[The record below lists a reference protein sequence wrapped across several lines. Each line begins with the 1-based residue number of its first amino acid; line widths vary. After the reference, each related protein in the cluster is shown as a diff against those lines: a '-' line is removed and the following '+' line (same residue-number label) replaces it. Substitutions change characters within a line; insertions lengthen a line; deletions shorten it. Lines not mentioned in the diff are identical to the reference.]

1 MLKPAVG
8 ILHTIYAIW
17 HLGRTAASRP
27 PASSASYML
36 FASTIDAGLV
46 PFFAFTSFVA
56 YREFTEGVYS
66 WGSLFNDAQI
76 TSDIVDA
83 LFLASAICS
92 GLHVLSFII
101 SVYLAIL
108 FRQIAKLPPDMNPLE
123 DNLTARPHK
132 RSKSEWKEK
141 HLSSSTLDSA
151 QSHTKSVLDDSSVD
165 VPRAI
170 PFSHT
175 RQGSSVT
182 DSSQRLS
189 RTDLPSQQRRLYEQS
204 NQSNSSLT
212 RSSAQRLR
220 DLPSPRPGS
229 LVLEEAPVLRPTSSR
244 YLPTDF
250 RWGSP
255 APSHD
260 SDNWVTYPSPTSSP
274 VNENVARQLSPNP
287 SRNSSPQSMYSAVSD
302 WLGPIPQF
310 GRVESSQP
318 QRGDYAVLQ
327 GHEFYGNDDH
337 EEDDDIVVGKENV
350 EQDLGDRSY
359 NPLAMNPPTPQPK
372 EDGLEPETK
381 RKSSLRR
388 VALTDLPNPSVREHH
403 DMPEITSYDSVN
415 RFYADL
421 GGKAAGLS
429 VQRATSNQVSSPSKG
444 EKLKTFGSKRLW
456 RRKSGKS
463 SAYESV
469 KAKED
474 EEDED
479 DNASAADSDDD
490 DDNNNIPALT
500 GKRRT
505 TTAGSTDG
513 DRKGRVVSNSGVDLG
528 TGFQLGVG
536 SNSYGSYISGLGVGR
551 RRDVSGKVA
560 EEGRGGSVVE
570 REEDTPDKKR
580 GTGRAAGWA
589 RFAGL

>member
-1 MLKPAVG
+1 
-8 ILHTIYAIW
+8 
-17 HLGRTAASRP
+17 
-27 PASSASYML
+27 ML
-36 FASTIDAGLV
+36 FASSIDAGLI

-56 YREFTEGVYS
+56 YREFKDGVYN

-83 LFLASAICS
+83 LFIASAVCG
-92 GLHVLSFII
+92 GLHILSFVI
-101 SVYLAIL
+101 SIYLAIVM
-108 FRQIAKLPPDMNPLE
+108 RQIAKLPPDMNPLE

-132 RSKSEWKEK
+132 RSKSELKDK

-151 QSHTKSVLDDSSVD
+151 HSYTKSVLDDSPMD
-165 VPRAI
+165 IPRTI

-182 DSSQRLS
+182 DSSHITLNKKRASQTSLQSHRMS
-189 RTDLPSQQRRLYEQS
+189 RTDLPSQQRRLYEES
-204 NQSNSSLT
+204 NQSTSSLT

-220 DLPSPRPGS
+220 DSPSSRPGS
-229 LVLEEAPVLRPTSSR
+229 LVLEDTPVLRPTSSR
-244 YLPTDF
+244 YVPTDL
-250 RWGSP
+250 RWDNP

-260 SDNWVTYPSPTSSP
+260 SENWITYPSPTSSP
-274 VNENVARQLSPNP
+274 VNENVARQLSPIP
-287 SRNSSPQSMYSAVSD
+287 SRNSSPQSMYSSVSD
-302 WLGPIPQF
+302 WLGPIPKF
-310 GRVESSQP
+310 GRIESSPP
-318 QRGDYAVLQ
+318 QDGEYAVLQ
-327 GHEFYGNDDH
+327 GHEYYGNDDH
-337 EEDDDIVVGKENV
+337 DDDVFVGKENV

-372 EDGLEPETK
+372 ENELEKETA
-381 RKSSLRR
+381 RKPSLRR
-388 VALTDLPNPSVREHH
+388 VALTDLPNPSVKEYH
-403 DMPEITSYDSVN
+403 DMPEITSYNSAN
-415 RFYADL
+415 RFYGDL
-421 GGKAAGLS
+421 DGSSGGLS
-429 VQRATSNQVSSPSKG
+429 VPRATSNQVSSPPSKA
-444 EKLKTFGSKRLW
+444 ERFKTFGSKRLW

-469 KAKED
+469 KAKEEEVDD
-474 EEDED
+474 EEDNAED
-479 DNASAADSDDD
+479 NESDDD
-490 DDNNNIPALT
+490 DDNNSIPALT
-500 GKRRT
+500 GKHRT
-505 TTAGSTDG
+505 TTAESNEG
-513 DRKGRVVSNSGVDLG
+513 DRKGRIVSNSGIDLG

-560 EEGRGGSVVE
+560 EEGRGGTSTNGMAE